1 MNRKDIFD
9 KKIIVPES
17 SEKYLIV
24 KPIYDTIGYQV
35 KGWEFGFFRGRLTEE
50 RYYSTIRMANRIV
63 QSQWCKRKNMKLEGP
78 AEMAKKGFLVAV
90 VLLCIGFLFM
100 VYTFDSDEKGN
111 MATYVA
117 FGCFGIALFL
127 AIYFFFVA
135 MSLDGDAMDFSSKTS
150 SLLKKYLNSENKL
163 IYNRFGFDWRIGK
176 DFYWL
181 EIHKMG

>member
-1 MNRKDIFD
+1 
-9 KKIIVPES
+9 
-17 SEKYLIV
+17 
-24 KPIYDTIGYQV
+24 
-35 KGWEFGFFRGRLTEE
+35 
-50 RYYSTIRMANRIV
+50 
-63 QSQWCKRKNMKLEGP
+63 
-78 AEMAKKGFLVAV
+78 MAKKGFLVAV

-100 VYTFDSDEKGN
+100 VYTFDSEIKGN
-111 MATYVA
+111 MTTYVA

-127 AIYFFFVA
+127 AIYFFYAA
-135 MSLDGDAMDFSSKTS
+135 MSLDGDEMDFSSKTN